1 MELVVEER
9 LKELGISLAYTV
21 VEFTNG
27 AYSEA
32 IWDKLLKPLIAKIEA
47 EDTIEMIKDDE
58 QMIATKKAYRAL
70 GKDPAR
76 FRPSSDSLWRRVIQ
90 KKGLYQIN
98 DLVDLNNY
106 LSLAYKIPFGSY
118 DLAKIEEPV
127 TLTVGAAGE
136 SYAGIGK
143 KAVNIENLLVLKD
156 AKGPFGSP
164 TSDSTRG
171 MIGAETTQAVLIG
184 YAFSELAV
192 EGMQQEIKGIAEEY
206 LQGCKVVEQGVI

>member
-1 MELVVEER
+1 MELIVEER
-9 LKELGISLAYTV
+9 LKELGISLVYTV
-21 VEFTNG
+21 VTFTNG
-27 AYSEA
+27 DYSEA
-32 IWDKLLKPLIAKIEA
+32 IWNKLLNPLIEKIET
-47 EDTIEMIKDDE
+47 EDTIEMIKEDE
-58 QMIATKKAYRAL
+58 GMIATKKAYRAL

-106 LSLAYKIPFGSY
+106 FSLLYKLPFGSY
-118 DLAKIEEPV
+118 DLAKIDEPV
-127 TLTVGAAGE
+127 TLTVGEAGD

-156 AKGPFGSP
+156 SKGPFGSP

-171 MIGAETTQAVLIG
+171 MIGEETTQAVLIG
-184 YAFSELAV
+184 YVFHEMDAAV
-192 EGMQQEIKGIAEEY
+192 MQQEIKTTAEAY
-206 LQGCKVVEQGVI
+206 LQDCKVIQQGII